1 MSESTPISPLL
12 DGFALGNPMSH
23 HDGVT
28 CIPAM
33 KENSDDKYIIK
44 VISIPASQVQ
54 LDALLL
60 AGAYKDAA
68 SAMDYFKELSDGV
81 IKEAEC
87 LKKLSKLE
95 GFLPFESWQV
105 VPMEK
110 SKLGY
115 QVHLVGTFKR
125 SLEKYMRRNNMTHLA
140 AVNLGL
146 DMCAAL
152 SVARQAGWIY
162 VDLKP
167 SNIFISEEREYRI
180 GDLGFMAMDSLK
192 YSALPNKYRS
202 PYTAPE
208 LTDPLATPNDTIDTY
223 AAGMILYQIYNDGV
237 LPNMDDPTE
246 DKLPAPSNADY
257 ELAEIILKACAPD
270 PKDRWHDPV
279 EMGQALVA
287 YMQRNTVNDDPILP
301 PQVSVAPVPYEKNS
315 TKIIRDETLP
325 NLEDAGEISTEN
337 LSEEMHSMLEKADDL
352 ISHETPDL
360 TVTVPEPSTEDTV
373 AEEETAEEETTKPEA
388 SEPVQN
394 DTETDQS
401 NAETSEVDTL
411 TDLSDRQRKRR
422 WVIALL
428 IVALLA
434 LAAGGVWF
442 YRNYYLQTID
452 QLQVD
457 GAGSE
462 MTVVLDTEVDNT
474 LLSVV
479 CTDTYGNTM
488 RQSVQDGTAHFTGLL
503 PDMLYKIRVEI
514 EGFHKLDGSTTHEF
528 TTPTQTSIISFS
540 AVTGPEDGSVILS
553 FTIDGPDSDEWV
565 ISYRA
570 EGEEEKQTQFSGHTV
585 TITGLTVD
593 KEYTFHLGTTV
604 DQKLIGED
612 TISFTA
618 SRIVFAQDL
627 QIVAANSESVTVTW
641 LAPADSEVASWN
653 VHCYNGAGYDKM
665 ITTSDLT
672 ATFDGIDTSIVH
684 TIEVTAEG
692 MTQPVRTS
700 LSENPVTI
708 TSVNVNADQA
718 EKLIVN
724 WEFEGNAPAG
734 GWLLMYTIDG
744 SDRQEVVQ
752 CEENSAVIEVRI
764 PGATYDLSIEAADGT
779 SVFANTHSYVC
790 PNAQIYENK
799 PYGIYAKHIETM
811 MDVHMLV
818 TPKDPN
824 WSYKTIGANYSTTT
838 FSSGQNISLLLYLK
852 INFFVPRDET
862 SILYVIRNEEGK
874 VISDLI
880 AKESRIW
887 HDMWWNTNYHYC
899 ELNVPGTPTE
909 PGKYNLCLYFNGMAI
924 TSVDFT
930 ITE

>member
-1 MSESTPISPLL
+1 MSETTPVSPLL
-12 DGFALGNPMSH
+12 DGYSLGKPMSH

-95 GFLPFESWQV
+95 GYLPFESWQV

-115 QVHLVGTFKR
+115 QVYLVGTFKR
-125 SLEKYMRRNNMTHLA
+125 SLEKFMRRNNMTHLA

-162 VDLKP
+162 ADLKP

-180 GDLGFMAMDSLK
+180 GDLGFMAMESLK
-192 YSALPNKYRS
+192 YSALPSKYRS

-223 AAGMILYQIYNDGV
+223 AAGLILYQIFNDGV
-237 LPNMDDPTE
+237 LPKVANPTE
-246 DKLPAPSNADY
+246 EPLPPPSNADY
-257 ELAEIILKACAPD
+257 EIAEIILKACAPD

-301 PQVSVAPVPYEKNS
+301 PQASVFQPLSDVAAPKPHHDDTIPK
-315 TKIIRDETLP
+315 P
-325 NLEDAGEISTEN
+325 EDAEEIPAEN
-337 LSEEMHSMLEKADDL
+337 LSEETSAMLEKADDL
-352 ISHETPDL
+352 ISHQMPDL
-360 TVTVPEPSTEDTV
+360 TVHVAEPSQEEDAPSGDS
-373 AEEETAEEETTKPEA
+373 AEESAPSDDAPEKEEEIT
-388 SEPVQN
+388 PVL
-394 DTETDQS
+394 DET
-401 NAETSEVDTL
+401 DTL
-411 TDLSDRQRKRR
+411 TDLSKKQRRKRLL
-422 WVIALL
+422 IALL
-428 IVALLA
+428 IVLLLGA
-434 LAAGGVWF
+434 AAAGVWY
-442 YRNYYLQTID
+442 YRNFYLQTID

-462 MTVVLDTEVDNT
+462 MTVVLDTEVDNS

-488 RQSVQDGTAHFTGLL
+488 RQNVQDGTAHFTGLL

-514 EGFHKLDGSTTHEF
+514 DGFHKLDGSTTHEF
-528 TTPTQTSIISFS
+528 TTPTQTNIIGLS
-540 AVTGPEDGSVILS
+540 AVTGPEDGSAILS
-553 FTIDGPDSDEWV
+553 FTIDGPDSEEWV
-565 ISYRA
+565 ITYSA
-570 EGEEEKQTQFSGHTV
+570 EGEEEKQVLFSGHTT
-585 TITGLTVD
+585 TISGLTVE
-593 KEYTFHLGTTV
+593 KEYTFRLSTTV
-604 DQKLIGED
+604 EQTLMGED
-612 TISFTA
+612 TVTFTA
-618 SRIVFAQDL
+618 SKIVFAQDL
-627 QIVAANSESVTVTW
+627 KVVAANESSLTVAW
-641 LAPADSEVASWN
+641 SAPADSTVANWN
-653 VHCYNGAGYDKM
+653 VHCYSASGYDKL

-672 ATFDGIDTSIVH
+672 ATFDDIDTSAAH

-692 MTQPVRTS
+692 MTQPVRTN
-700 LSENPVTI
+700 LSADPINI
-708 TSVNVNADQA
+708 SSVNVNADTA

-724 WEFEGNAPAG
+724 WEYAGSAPIG

-744 SDRQEVVQ
+744 SSRQEVVQ
-752 CEENSAVIEVRI
+752 CDTNSAVIEVRI
-764 PGATYDLSIEAADGT
+764 PGATYDLSIEAADGR
-779 SVFANTHSYVC
+779 SVFSNTYSYAC
-790 PNAQIYENK
+790 PNAAVYQNK
-799 PYGIYAKHIETM
+799 GYGIYSNHIEGM
-811 MDVHMLV
+811 MDVHLLA
-818 TPKDPN
+818 TPENKD
-824 WSYKTIGANYSTTT
+824 WSYKNVTKADYTTS
-838 FSSGQNISLLLYLK
+838 FAPGQNISLLLYLK
-852 INFFVPRDET
+852 VNFYVPRDNT
-862 SILYVIRNEEGK
+862 SVLYVIRDGDGK
-874 VISDLI
+874 VVSELT
-880 AKESRIW
+880 AKENHVW
-887 HDMWWNTNYHYC
+887 YDMWWNTNYHYC
-899 ELNVPGTPTE
+899 ELNVPNAPTM
-909 PGKYNLCLYFNGMAI
+909 PGSYNLSVYFNGMAV
-924 TSVDFT
+924 TSVNFT
-930 ITE
+930 VSE